1 MNRQWSKSLLWLA
14 AGVVLG
20 GAFVG
25 GGRRDTPAYAAD
37 GAAGATPLPPIFRAG
52 VVLKNG
58 ARHYWIREVRGPWV
72 RAAEGASGGAP
83 DMWIH
88 VPAVAEGWQLK

>member
-1 MNRQWSKSLLWLA
+1 MSKHWSKSLLWLA

-20 GAFVG
+20 GLCAG
-25 GGRRDTPAYAAD
+25 ASRRETPAYAAD
-37 GAAGATPLPPIFRAG
+37 GASGAVPLPPIFRTG
-52 VVLKNG
+52 VVLKSG
-58 ARHYWIREVRGPWV
+58 SHQYWIREVRGPWV

-83 DMWIH
+83 EVWIH